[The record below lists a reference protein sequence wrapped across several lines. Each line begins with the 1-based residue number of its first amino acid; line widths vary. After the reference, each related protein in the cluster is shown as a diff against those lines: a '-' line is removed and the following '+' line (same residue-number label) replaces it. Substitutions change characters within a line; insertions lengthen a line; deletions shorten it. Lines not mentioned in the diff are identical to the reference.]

1 MGKIKNNDYLSQA
14 KAEIGL
20 KLCDINDYTSG
31 ENLLI
36 IQSQEN
42 LTSAIQRDV
51 LIKLNMYNAF
61 TRDATKLINKTIC
74 HKLEGKQSFQSH
86 QIREAFKETAIIVT
100 FFLSH

>member
-1 MGKIKNNDYLSQA
+1 M
-14 KAEIGL
+14 
-20 KLCDINDYTSG
+20 
-31 ENLLI
+31 
-36 IQSQEN
+36 
-42 LTSAIQRDV
+42 TSAIQRDV

-100 FFLSH
+100 FFLSHLTHTLRKETGTVNIAKAPQGLALVID